1 MQHRFHCLGC
11 YNVGS
16 SGLAW
21 YSTGSNAFN
30 WVHSSHTW
38 LQRQGQVLTC
48 GNRSTETEVHKLK
61 WKEKRLIGV
70 QCLYDTRLCALRPY
84 SQRVTLSLQCVLQ
97 RASLSRR
104 MWLLVS
110 VGRPKPR
117 LTVSGPRFY
126 DCVSACWI
134 LIRMSVL
141 GSNRDWLYRLSH
153 PLATRPSR
161 ESVRH

>member
-30 WVHSSHTW
+30 WIHSSHTW
-38 LQRQGQVLTC
+38 LQRQGQVLMC
-48 GNRSTETEVHKLK
+48 GSRSTETDVHKLK
-61 WKEKRLIGV
+61 WEEKQPIGV
-70 QCLYDTRLCALRPY
+70 QCLNDTRLCVLRLC
-84 SQRVTLSLQCVLQ
+84 SQKVTLSLQCVLQ
-97 RASLSRR
+97 RASLSQR
-104 MWLLVS
+104 MWLPVS

-117 LTVSGPRFY
+117 LTVSGPRLY

-134 LIRMSVL
+134 LICQYSALTVI
-141 GSNRDWLYRLSH
+141 GYRLSH